1 MGVKFIWPLY
11 FWMKVAN
18 LSMKNI
24 IFLLLFKLAQ
34 INNHDSSVGEGAM
47 KGYSEELLERI

>member
-1 MGVKFIWPLY
+1 
-11 FWMKVAN
+11 MKVAN